1 MINRIVTVMP
11 MLALFCLCK
20 LNAEMFLIAYF
31 SCSALTLGVV
41 LSAKERMKGSV
52 SAGWD
57 DLFWALAWP
66 ACWTLA
72 AGLNLYDG
80 FNDEL

>member
-1 MINRIVTVMP
+1 MVNRIITVLP
-11 MLALFCLCK
+11 MIALLCLSK
-20 LNAEMFLIAYF
+20 LSAELFLIAYF

-41 LSAKERMKGSV
+41 LSAKERMKDMN
-52 SAGWD
+52 AGWD
-57 DLFWALAWP
+57 DLFWALMWP

-80 FNDEL
+80 FDDET